1 MSHYTPIP
9 LILSTCFFLCF
20 AQAAMA
26 EIVECVDSAGSITY
40 TDVPCKAGEDA
51 VRLGKSVDKVA
62 IKEKLTTQQN
72 KYSATQH
79 VREAVGVDKPS
90 AGNGLTTDMSTLKSA
105 RESMA
110 SMDRV
115 SKLSRQQMFASSY

>member
-1 MSHYTPIP
+1 
-9 LILSTCFFLCF
+9 
-20 AQAAMA
+20 
-26 EIVECVDSAGSITY
+26 
-40 TDVPCKAGEDA
+40 
-51 VRLGKSVDKVA
+51 
-62 IKEKLTTQQN
+62 
-72 KYSATQH
+72 YSATQH

-115 SKLSRQQMFASSY
+115 SKLSRQQMFASSYLPLGASNEMRVERRADADSTNIRRGEATLTDAFCQALLGIAQQVCCDKTLPAL